1 MAFRTFAALQVAIS
15 AVLQDTANAT
25 YTTAILD
32 DLMPRV
38 LVKVSEAK
46 PRHSKETIATTSDSR
61 EMTLT
66 AGLKYGLIALEK
78 VEYPITN
85 TLTIRYFP
93 PFKQFGDVIRIDDG
107 YPTLPNGENAYLYM
121 LKYHFLQK
129 ATGDSTSTGALTAD
143 HAAGVSSLTLDGL
156 GTGTINQDT
165 TLTIAGDSTT
175 YRVIETATITTN
187 AATVSI
193 APPLAAAALN
203 NAVVTLALA
212 TSTMDSATEDAYI
225 DYCAGQAKIEK
236 ASTYSLLKKQG
247 TVDNDLLQQG
257 LRQRQ
262 DAINRLRG
270 MVRKAPAS
278 VWG

>member
-15 AVLQDTANAT
+15 AVLQDTGNTT
-25 YTTAILD
+25 YTTTILD
-32 DLMPRV
+32 DLMPRA
-38 LVKVSEAK
+38 LVKVSEYK
-46 PRHSKETIATTSDSR
+46 PRHSKETIATTASSR
-61 EMTLT
+61 DMTLT

-78 VEYPITN
+78 VEYPITD
-85 TLTIRYFP
+85 TLTIQYFP
-93 PFKQFGDVIRIDDG
+93 PFKQFGDVIRIDDD
-107 YPTLPNGENAYLYM
+107 YPDLPNGENAYLYM

-225 DYCAGQAKIEK
+225 DYCTGQAKIEK